1 MSLTANIYPS
11 TIALAGNPIKLT
23 INSSSVVS
31 YTIRQAD
38 RTIFSGSGEG
48 EFSVFSSGYPFRYS
62 QSQTSAQ

>member
-38 RTIFSGSGEG
+38 RTIFPEVVKVSSL
-48 EFSVFSSGYPFRYS
+48 FSSGYPFRYS

>member
-31 YTIRQAD
+31 YIIRQAD

-48 EFSVFSSGYPFRYS
+48 EFSVFL
-62 QSQTSAQ
+62 